1 MIQIKQ
7 AVAEH
12 ARHEASYRTRR
23 GLEGRAIARQSTGG
37 RAYDY
42 TPARDSSTGQIEIN
56 EADAAVVRRIFEWY
70 ADGLSPRTIAARLNK
85 EGVDSPGTRW
95 NRTVR
100 RRDRKWL
107 ASTIHGDVNRGTGIL
122 NNRRYVGIV
131 LWGRSEWKRS
141 AADSAKRK
149 HRLLEK
155 AGSERLDE
163 RLRIVSDELWARAKA
178 RQASQSRKSGE
189 LVKGGLRKNRAGA
202 GPAPRYLLS
211 GLLRCAACEANF
223 VLSNGT
229 RYQCATHV
237 NGDAC
242 SVALSVPRARVES
255 VIMECV
261 QTDLLNP
268 RKLAAAEQ
276 SLRSAATGITVDH
289 GPRIAELNEGGFA
302 AGRRHRWG
310 FAIGRVVRASEGGGG
325 REGDSP
331 RSLQA
336 EGTGAPRTRPGEP

>member
-1 MIQIKQ
+1 M
-7 AVAEH
+7 
-12 ARHEASYRTRR
+12 
-23 GLEGRAIARQSTGG
+23 
-37 RAYDY
+37 
-42 TPARDSSTGQIEIN
+42 
-56 EADAAVVRRIFEWY
+56 
-70 ADGLSPRTIAARLNK
+70 
-85 EGVDSPGTRW
+85 

-100 RRDRKWL
+100 RADCKWL

-276 SLRSAATGITVDH
+276 SLLVSGDWNH
-289 GPRIAELNEGGFA
+289 GRPRPAHCGAQQGGFA
-302 AGRRHRWG
+302 SRRRHRWG

-325 REGDSP
+325 PEEDSLF
-331 RSLQA
+331 SLQA
-336 EGTGAPRTRPGEP
+336 EGTGAPRAPAPGEP